1 MLINRFR
8 YWYMYMLICNVF
20 VINLKNN
27 NFEQLEKLMI
37 VFIKFQ
43 GMNRFIVKFFFNLDI
58 SY

>member
-27 NFEQLEKLMI
+27 NFEQLEQLMI

-43 GMNRFIVKFFFNLDI
+43 GMNRFIVKVFFNLDI

>member
-1 MLINRFR
+1 MLINRFG

-37 VFIKFQ
+37 VFIKFL
-43 GMNRFIVKFFFNLDI
+43 GMNRFIVKVFLI
-58 SY
+58 WI